1 MPVWL
6 WLAAPFIIFIYTP
19 STVNNLCFNHYWIT
33 IQHLCWPKIARLVVG
48 IFKMKL
54 LCLLWLTSLSLHNI
68 NRIFFFEFRFLVLCV
83 FLSYYMGLYPSHKCG
98 VVITRSFLGVKLA
111 EQVSQGSPFQV
122 PYSVLLQAFWLG
134 NSILLNFNS
143 CLLLVIISGLAN
155 GRSFLTPANNQVI
168 LNFVRSITI
177 QSANMIK
184 KAHVSSISM

>member
-1 MPVWL
+1 
-6 WLAAPFIIFIYTP
+6 
-19 STVNNLCFNHYWIT
+19 
-33 IQHLCWPKIARLVVG
+33 
-48 IFKMKL
+48 
-54 LCLLWLTSLSLHNI
+54 
-68 NRIFFFEFRFLVLCV
+68 
-83 FLSYYMGLYPSHKCG
+83 MGLYSIHKCG
-98 VVITRSFLGVKLA
+98 MVITRSFLGVKVA

-168 LNFVRSITI
+168 LNFVCSITI